1 MYLFV
6 LLFLRCFFGKLGKT
20 PKPDINH
27 IDSGCCD
34 LFGTGYKDSS
44 EFFFF
49 NWVIKQMTLPNY
61 IVLRFDQT
69 QKNLGNL
76 WVHCFSARKFSLSS
90 CCILE
95 LRVLHPSFLS
105 VLIKAKSWLFRVGLV
120 NFRHLCYANA
130 CLSSHSMWVE
140 CCPS

>member
-1 MYLFV
+1 MFCC
-6 LLFLRCFFGKLGKT
+6 FLDVSLGSLAKRQNLTLIILIVAAVTSLAPGIKT
-20 PKPDINH
+20 QV
-27 IDSGCCD
+27 S
-34 LFGTGYKDSS
+34 
-44 EFFFF
+44 FFFF

-61 IVLRFDQT
+61 IALRFDQT

-95 LRVLHPSFLS
+95 LCELHPSFLS
-105 VLIKAKSWLFRVGLV
+105 VLIKAKSWLFRVGSV
-120 NFRHLCYANA
+120 NFRHLCYANT
-130 CLSSHSMWVE
+130 CLSSHWMWVE